1 MKNHALVVLAA
12 AAFAAS
18 PASAED
24 LPETKLNVVGAWG
37 MVSMYTD
44 FTQPFYAETL
54 PAASG
59 GKVTAEI
66 KPFNELGLDG
76 SEIVRLVQQGTLQ
89 FASTPMGYMIGD
101 NAVNGGNDLPGM
113 APDIETARKISDAY
127 KPVLEE
133 VYADLYGV
141 KVLGVWPY
149 SAQVVY
155 CNAEIS
161 GLSDLSG
168 KKVRASGA
176 AIGDFV
182 TALGGTPVSMSFGE
196 VVQGLQKGVVDC
208 AITGSMSGF
217 NAKWHEVSTH
227 IYELPIAWSPVIH
240 VVGMDAWNALDPA
253 VQTFLT
259 KQITEL
265 EEDIWSGAADETVEG
280 FACNTGGEGCTREA
294 PGKMTMVPVSEDDIA
309 LRDKVLKE
317 AVLANWA
324 EQCGEECVATWND
337 TVGAAV
343 GMTIE

>member
-1 MKNHALVVLAA
+1 MNKHILTALATIAA
-12 AAFAAS
+12 M
-18 PASAED
+18 PALAED
-24 LPETKLNVVGAWG
+24 LPETKLNVVGSWG

-44 FTQPFYAETL
+44 FTLPFFTETL
-54 PAASG
+54 SAASN

-133 VYADLYGV
+133 IYADLYGV

-155 CNAEIS
+155 CNAEMS
-161 GLSDLSG
+161 GLSDLEG

-182 TALGGTPVSMSFGE
+182 SALGGTPVSMSFGE

-240 VVGMDAWNALDPA
+240 VVGMDAWNGLDPA
-253 VQTFLT
+253 VQSFLT
-259 KQITEL
+259 EQITQL
-265 EEDIWSGAADETVEG
+265 EDDIWSGAGDETVEG

-294 PGKMTMVPVSEDDIA
+294 PGKMTLVPVSEDDIA
-309 LRDKVLKE
+309 LRDKVLAE
-317 AVLANWA
+317 AVLPNWA
-324 EQCGEECVATWND
+324 EQCGDDCVATWND
-337 TVGAAV
+337 TVGAVV
-343 GMTIE
+343 GMTIQ